1 MAQHTQNKGESGDK
15 QHTPTQPTQAPTHAR
30 AQRAEVR
37 GWVSGRESRRAR
49 RLLLGSIRTPST
61 EHLLQA
67 SGRGRRLLLGLVVLV
82 SCVTGRQFTTTTF
95 ATKSAAFSM
104 PPKPVPAPAKGGA
117 AKGGAVKG
125 GAAKPSAGASLAAL
139 VAKAPA
145 KGGAPVCGVRVL
157 SAPRRASPRSLPML
171 LRRAE

>member
-37 GWVSGRESRRAR
+37 AWVSGRESRRAR

-61 EHLLQA
+61 EHILQA

-82 SCVTGRQFTTTTF
+82 SCVTGRQLTTTKF
-95 ATKSAAFSM
+95 ATKTAAFSM
-104 PPKPVPAPAKGGA
+104 PPLALLQKHVPMMRGQGCENMLCKSM
-117 AKGGAVKG
+117 AVRS
-125 GAAKPSAGASLAAL
+125 P
-139 VAKAPA
+139 
-145 KGGAPVCGVRVL
+145 CGLGRTGVLPLL
-157 SAPRRASPRSLPML
+157 SASRYCPPPPHASASFDML
-171 LRRAE
+171 F